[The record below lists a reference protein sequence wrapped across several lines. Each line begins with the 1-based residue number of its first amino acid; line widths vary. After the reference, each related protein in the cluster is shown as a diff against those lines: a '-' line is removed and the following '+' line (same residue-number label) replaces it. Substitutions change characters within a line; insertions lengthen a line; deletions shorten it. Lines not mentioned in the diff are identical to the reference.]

1 MNERLARYRD
11 EAIARNKENIT
22 SCKEANC
29 TKAFFELY
37 ADLPLE
43 ERQART
49 FAYALTHETIYLF
62 PHERIAGLIYM
73 MRPGCG
79 GPVEIG
85 SNDHE
90 PRWAEYS
97 VFPHAMKKV
106 REELPGNEQFAKYST
121 FDFALPGHTTWD
133 YGPVLHEGVENIL
146 ADVRQRMEHAK
157 DDKAAAFYKSVII
170 VWEGVLEWVKQY
182 ARQLR
187 AAGQIE
193 MAEIC
198 ERVPAKPSKTFRE
211 AVQSFWFQYL
221 AVLYEIPHGGNGQG
235 RLDWYLWPFLEA
247 DLAAGRTTMEEAREL
262 ITELFIKIEE
272 RFFNADGFVEALVV
286 GGRNPDGTISINPL
300 STMIVEVIMELK
312 QTHPSV
318 YIRLPEGSPQEFVD
332 LATRY
337 VLESGNRAQIFG
349 DDAVISALIA
359 EGTAPEDARH
369 WAAGGCM
376 EVGVQGMICDLLW
389 AFVFNVAMTFE
400 LSINGG
406 KMLISGEKVSPHD
419 QDLSDYKS
427 FEEVYA
433 GFQKELEREMS
444 ILLRKLDIYLEAY
457 AKYRPAFLVSS
468 MVHDCLERGR
478 TMNDGGARYPNYGGS
493 GTGIPNVGDSLYAIK
508 KAVFDDKK
516 YTGKEILEALRANF
530 QGHQAMRSYLRNLPK
545 YGSGNKE
552 ATEMTDRVLRSFSDI
567 LLQYRNP
574 VGGHARAVILGF
586 TFSVWQGSQVGA
598 MPDGRLASTPLT
610 QGMSPQSG
618 AAVEGIT
625 AAINDATS
633 LSLERVSGG
642 ASMMWDI
649 DPVWAKPEF
658 VAPIMRTFLKQGG
671 HIFQGNVT
679 SVEELIDAQK
689 HPENHPDLMVRVGG
703 FSSRFRC
710 LDQGVQNEIISRY
723 RYGGK

>member
-1 MNERLARYRD
+1 MNKRLAQYQQ
-11 EAIARNKENIT
+11 EAMARTKENIT
-22 SCKEANC
+22 GSKEVNW
-29 TKAFFELY
+29 TKAFFDLY
-37 ADLPLE
+37 GDLPLE
-43 ERQART
+43 ERQARS
-49 FAYALTHETIYLF
+49 FIYSLNHEPIYLF
-62 PHERIAGLIYM
+62 PNEKIAGLIYM
-73 MRPGCG
+73 CRPGTNPPDCDGCG
-79 GPVEIG
+79 I
-85 SNDHE
+85 D
-90 PRWAEYS
+90 PRWADYS
-97 VFPHAMKKV
+97 VLPVAQKKV
-106 REELPGNEQFAKYST
+106 RELLPDNEPLAKYWL
-121 FDFALPGHTTWD
+121 FDFALPGHLTWD
-133 YGPVLHEGVENIL
+133 YGPVLHKGVEGIL
-146 ADVRQRMEHAK
+146 ADVRRRLEQAK
-157 DDKAAAFYKSVII
+157 DEKSAAFYRSVII
-170 VWEGVLEWVKQY
+170 VWEGVLDWVKQY

-187 AAGQIE
+187 AAGRIE

-198 ERVPAKPSKTFRE
+198 ERVPAQPAKTFRE

-221 AVLYEIPHGGNGQG
+221 AVLYEVPHGGNGQG

-272 RFFNADGFVEALVV
+272 RFYNADGFVEALVV

-300 STMIVEVIMELK
+300 STMIVEVIMELT
-312 QTHPSV
+312 QAHPSV
-318 YIRLPEGSPQEFVD
+318 YIRLPDGAPQEFVD

-337 VLESGNRAQIFG
+337 VLESGNRAQVFG

-359 EGTAPEDARH
+359 EGTAPADARH

-376 EVGVQGMICDLLW
+376 EVGVQGMCSDLLW
-389 AFVFNVAMTFE
+389 AFVHNIAVTFE

-406 KMLISGEKVSPHD
+406 KMLLTGEKVSPHEKE
-419 QDLSDYKS
+419 LGDYKS

-433 GFQKELEREMS
+433 GFEQEFEREMN
-444 ILLRKLDIYLEAY
+444 ILLPKLDIYLETF

-468 MVHDCLERGR
+468 MIHDCLERGR
-478 TMNDGGARYPNYGGS
+478 TLNDGGARYPNYGGS

-508 KAVFDDKK
+508 RAVFDDKK

-530 QGHQAMRSYLRNLPK
+530 QGYEAMRTYLRNLPK
-545 YGSGNKE
+545 YGSGNEE
-552 ATEMTDRVLRSFSDI
+552 ATQMTDRVLRTFSDT
-567 LLQYRNP
+567 LLRYRNP

-586 TFSVWQGSQVGA
+586 TFSVQQGAQVGA
-598 MPDGRLASTPLT
+598 MPDGRLASAPLT

-618 AAVEGIT
+618 AAVQGIT

-633 LSLERVSGG
+633 LSLEKVTGG

-658 VAPIMRTFLKQGG
+658 VGPVMKAFLKQGG

-689 HPENHPDLMVRVGG
+689 HPEDHPDLMVRVGG

-710 LDQGVQNEIISRY
+710 LDRSVQDEIISRY